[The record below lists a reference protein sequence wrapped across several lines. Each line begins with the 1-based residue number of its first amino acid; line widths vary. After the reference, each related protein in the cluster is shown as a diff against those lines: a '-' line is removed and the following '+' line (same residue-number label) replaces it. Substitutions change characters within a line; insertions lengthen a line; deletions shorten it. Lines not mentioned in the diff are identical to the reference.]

1 MVTTIPTAIP
11 PPKVPPLNL
20 DVVVVVL
27 GVCVVDV
34 DVVWDVVLFVGVV
47 GFVLVVEFFDVAW
60 GDVLVVSVV
69 GFVLVV
75 EFFDVAWDVVLIVG
89 IVGFGLI
96 GGISVIMLELVVAIL
111 LSNTL
116 S

>member
-60 GDVLVVSVV
+60 
-69 GFVLVV
+69 
-75 EFFDVAWDVVLIVG
+75 DVVLIVG

>member
-47 GFVLVVEFFDVAW
+47 GFVLVVDVI
-60 GDVLVVSVV
+60 
-69 GFVLVV
+69 
-75 EFFDVAWDVVLIVG
+75 DVAWDVVLFVG
-89 IVGFGLI
+89 VVGFVLVLEI
-96 GGISVIMLELVVAIL
+96 WTIKTMNCNRYNVFISRFWVRTSISYMSV
-111 LSNTL
+111 
-116 S
+116 

>member
-11 PPKVPPLNL
+11 PPKVTPLNL

-47 GFVLVVEFFDVAW
+47 GFVLVVEFFDVP
-60 GDVLVVSVV
+60 
-69 GFVLVV
+69 
-75 EFFDVAWDVVLIVG
+75 WDVVLIVG

>member
-34 DVVWDVVLFVGVV
+34 DVVWDVVL
-47 GFVLVVEFFDVAW
+47 
-60 GDVLVVSVV
+60 
-69 GFVLVV
+69 
-75 EFFDVAWDVVLIVG
+75 IVG